1 MIRFTPTLAVA
12 AVLASSR
19 LLAAPELAPDMNP
32 PEGERLAFA
41 LQAQGV
47 QIYACR
53 QDPRD
58 AYAYQWTFVAP
69 EATLSE
75 AGKAVA
81 RHGAGPS
88 WTSTTDGS
96 TVKGVVRAKQD
107 GGAGNI
113 PWLLLAGEAGGQEGR
128 FAGITSVQRV
138 ATRGGVEPREI
149 CDSARA
155 GQESRVPYTAEY
167 RFFKR
172 G

>member
-1 MIRFTPTLAVA
+1 MNRFTLTVASA
-12 AVLASSR
+12 AVLASSQ
-19 LLAAPELAPDMNP
+19 LLAAAELAPDMTP

-47 QIYACR
+47 QIYVCR

-58 AYAYQWTFVAP
+58 AYAYLWTFVAP
-69 EATLSE
+69 EATLTE
-75 AGKAVA
+75 AGAIVA

-96 TVKGVVRAKQD
+96 SVKGTVRAKQD

-113 PWLLLAGEAGGQEGR
+113 PWLLLATKPDGKEGR
-128 FAGITSVQRV
+128 FARVTSVQRV
-138 ATRGGVEPREI
+138 ATRGGVEPKEV
-149 CDSARA
+149 CESARA
-155 GQESRVPYTAEY
+155 GLEARVPYTAEY
-167 RFFKR
+167 RFFQR